1 MLKGIDVSGFNG
13 SIDWSTTKNEID
25 FAIIRSSFG
34 SDLPSQIDSFFYQ
47 NAQGC
52 VKNGIPFGIYHFGYF
67 INEEKARDEAEF
79 ALRLANEY
87 KQYVKFIVLDIEED
101 TEAYAKRVGANPDWT
116 KCTVVFLERIK
127 SAGYTPVLYVN
138 QNWLINKLNYEKV
151 KNYKLW
157 YAAPDVSES
166 VPKKYSN
173 MVLWQCS
180 WTGKIDGINGNVD
193 LDFCYDNTLFSKTS
207 IKTADKSDDLTKFLN
222 QAKTYIGK
230 NGSYVCNTKL
240 RLGAIYDWCAF
251 AVSDIMQ
258 DCGFIGKYIKQIE
271 GGAGS
276 IPRES
281 DGKYGT
287 FFIKGIKTPEAGDL
301 ILFRYGGNYSDKYH
315 SDHIGI
321 VESVSGNAI
330 TTLEGNVD
338 GNNSNWAATSTFKRK
353 TRDLTDNAV
362 YAFYRPNWVAA
373 NSSTETN
380 TTTKK
385 TSHTVSQIASSANV
399 DFSVRVTSSN
409 GVNIRNG
416 ASTSYDVLGAVPYG
430 AVLTVTKQTSGG
442 GYTWGLITYNGVT
455 GWIVLNYTE
464 KVTSGNIKN
473 LNRKT
478 VEQLAKE
485 VINGKWGNGDERKKK
500 LTAAGYDYSAV
511 QGRVNS
517 LLKTTTPTIK
527 KDSIVKVK
535 SGAKSYDGKSL
546 AGFVYS
552 SNFYVMELVGNRAVI
567 GIDGNVTAAVKTS
580 DLILVR

>member
-1 MLKGIDVSGFNG
+1 MPDDQHI
-13 SIDWSTTKNEID
+13 
-25 FAIIRSSFG
+25 
-34 SDLPSQIDSFFYQ
+34 
-47 NAQGC
+47 
-52 VKNGIPFGIYHFGYF
+52 
-67 INEEKARDEAEF
+67 
-79 ALRLANEY
+79 
-87 KQYVKFIVLDIEED
+87 KFIVLDIEED
-101 TEAYAKRVGANPDWT
+101 TERYARQCGANPNWT
-116 KCTVVFLERIK
+116 ECCIAFMERIK
-127 SAGYTPVLYVN
+127 SSGYIPVLYIN
-138 QNWLINKLNYEKV
+138 QNWMNSKLDYDRL

-157 YAAPDVSES
+157 LAAPDVSES

-240 RLGAIYDWCAF
+240 KLGAIYDWCAF

-353 TRDLTDNAV
+353 TRDLTDNTV

-455 GWIVLNYTE
+455 GWIALNYTE

-473 LNRKT
+473 LNRRT

-485 VINGKWGNGDERKKK
+485 VIMGKWGNGSEREKK

-511 QGRVNS
+511 QERVNS
-517 LLKTTTPTIK
+517 LLKTNTPTIK